1 MRIGHADPVM
11 QSVYFGSLSSL
22 SASWRARKRPIT
34 TDVRPLGYADGME
47 FCRELPHRV
56 GVVAIPSVVF
66 YDDQEAGRP
75 QVRFAFCK
83 RQHVLA
89 EALSRLARAGRG
101 GAELG
106 D

>member
-1 MRIGHADPVM
+1 M
-11 QSVYFGSLSSL
+11 
-22 SASWRARKRPIT
+22 
-34 TDVRPLGYADGME
+34 RPLGYADGME
-47 FCRELPHRV
+47 FCRELPGRV

-66 YDDQEAGRP
+66 YDNVDAGRS

-83 RQHVLA
+83 RQDVLA

-101 GAELG
+101 AAGQEAGRGGTGRGQAGRGGAGLG